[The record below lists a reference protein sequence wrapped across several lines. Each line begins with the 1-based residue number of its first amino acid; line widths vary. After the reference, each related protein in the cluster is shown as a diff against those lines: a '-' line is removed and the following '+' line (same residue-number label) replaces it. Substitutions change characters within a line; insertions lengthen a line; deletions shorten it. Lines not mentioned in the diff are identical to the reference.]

1 MTLRTRLTLIVLTAF
16 SVMVTEAA
24 PIDELIARA
33 GNAATD
39 DERLAILQELRER
52 ADLEPDMAQDVD
64 RLTVEVDRWMND
76 PRLEYFGSS
85 ILKTD
90 QYDFGIAEDSP
101 LFPITEL
108 YRARMMTWVTL
119 EFGGLWSNAESKRKQ
134 FDKIRPLFESLS
146 QQFPDNPLI
155 KMYLG
160 TPIPAE
166 PVYEPDPDAP
176 AWANAQRES
185 LERMTDILHWWVDH
199 RLRPDGQY
207 GGGWGDD
214 CEMWRIWI
222 PVLIGFDDPKI
233 GDAQERFSSALM
245 AQSHMSEG
253 YTSHVYDVEHT
264 AEDSADALT
273 PMMLLQPEN
282 PLWRDKAMRLAE
294 LMRDLWSGV
303 NERGQLQFKSIY
315 FSSKEVDLTPKRA
328 CDTVYHP
335 RAVQPAL
342 LLWQRTGDEQ
352 LGSLF
357 SSWMDTWVEATARA
371 ERGKPAGIIPSAIHW
386 PDGSIGGVG
395 ENWWDPEGHS
405 SDPLYVWPSAMSLMT
420 QSLLLAHHMT
430 GDPKYLEPL
439 RSMADARLRF
449 LKDRPAEISTGSE
462 AWCAERLGS
471 LTGVLAK
478 YRFLTGNGDFDELL
492 RRDSSAYVKNRLNGD
507 LETLAKALEQTAAGL
522 RINFPGFTSEVR
534 YTDRVMRFP
543 SIFGVNG
550 MFPDGKPGINT
561 PDILLLYATVSGDPD
576 HPQVFPFN
584 AVRWLTPAREIA
596 ALVAD
601 AKPDRFE
608 AMLYHFGDEPR
619 GMAAQF
625 YLLKPGAY
633 SLRIT
638 SGDERIE
645 FESRFNVTGSG
656 STASFTLPAGTTCT
670 MVIEPEK

>member
-16 SVMVTEAA
+16 SVMATEAA

-39 DERLAILQELRER
+39 DVRLAILKELRVRE
-52 ADLEPDMAQDVD
+52 DLEAGLAQDVD
-64 RLTVEVDRWMND
+64 RLIVEVDRWMND

-108 YRARMMTWVTL
+108 YRARMLTWVTL

-222 PVLIGFDDPKI
+222 PVLIGFDDPKT

-245 AQSHMSEG
+245 AQSHMNEG

-273 PMMLLQPEN
+273 PMMLLQPDN
-282 PLWRDKAMRLAE
+282 PVWRDKALRLAE
-294 LMRDLWSGV
+294 LMRNLWSGV

-386 PDGSIGGVG
+386 PDGGIGGVG

-420 QSLLLAHHMT
+420 QSLLLTHHMT

-449 LKDRPAEISTGSE
+449 LKDRPEEIPTGSE

-478 YRFLTGNGDFDELL
+478 YRFLTGNEEFDELL
-492 RRDSSAYVKNRLNGD
+492 RSGGSAYVKYRLNGD
-507 LETLAKALEQTAAGL
+507 LEALTKALEQTAAAL
-522 RINFPGFTSEVR
+522 QINFPGFTSEVR
-534 YTDRVMRFP
+534 YTDRVTRFP
-543 SIFGVNG
+543 AIFASNG

-561 PDILLLYATVSGDPD
+561 PDTTLLYATVSGDPD

-619 GMAAQF
+619 DMAAQF
-625 YLLKPGAY
+625 YLLKPGTY
-633 SLRIT
+633 SMRIA
-638 SGDERIE
+638 SPDERAA
-645 FESRFNVTGSG
+645 FESTIDVTGSG
-656 STASFTLPAGTTCT
+656 STASFTLPASTTCT
-670 MVIEPEK
+670 MVIEPEQ

>member
-1 MTLRTRLTLIVLTAF
+1 MQLNRLVLGFALMAALTA
-16 SVMVTEAA
+16 SGWAA
-24 PIDELIARA
+24 TVDGMIQDA
-33 GNAATD
+33 GNAPTD
-39 DERLAILQELRER
+39 AVRLEILRALREHPDIDS
-52 ADLEPDMAQDVD
+52 DLAAAVD
-64 RLTVEVDRWMND
+64 RLIVEVDRWMHD
-76 PRLEYFGSS
+76 PRLDYFGND

-90 QYDFGIAEDSP
+90 HYDFGIPEESP
-101 LFPITEL
+101 LFLIAEL
-108 YRARMMTWVTL
+108 YRARMLTWVTL
-119 EFGGLWSNAESKRKQ
+119 EYGGLWSNAESKRKQ
-134 FDKIRPLFESLS
+134 FEKIRPLFESLA
-146 QQFPDNPLI
+146 QAFPENPLI

-166 PVYEPDPDAP
+166 PAYDPDPNAP

-185 LERMTDILHWWVDH
+185 LERMTGILHWWID
-199 RLRPDGQY
+199 RRMQPDGQY

-233 GDAQERFSSALM
+233 SAAQEKFSSALM

-273 PMMLLQPEN
+273 PMMLLQPDN
-282 PLWRDKAMRLAE
+282 PVWRDKALRLAE
-294 LMRDLWSGV
+294 LMESLWSGI
-303 NERGQLQFKSIY
+303 NDRGQRQFKSIY
-315 FSSKEVDLTPKRA
+315 FSSNEIDLTAKRA

-342 LLWQRTGDEQ
+342 LLWQRTGNEE
-352 LGSLF
+352 LSALF
-357 SSWMDTWVEATARA
+357 SSWMDTWVDATARG

-386 PDGSIGGVG
+386 PDGNIGGAG

-420 QSLLLAHHMT
+420 QTLLLTHHMT
-430 GDPKYLEPL
+430 GDPRYLEPL
-439 RSMADARLRF
+439 RSMAAARLRF
-449 LKDRPAEISTGSE
+449 LQERPSETPTGSE
-462 AWCAERLGS
+462 AWCAERLGG

-478 YRFLTGNGDFDELL
+478 YRFLTGKDEFDDLL
-492 RRDSSAYVKNRLNGD
+492 RRDGSAYVRYRLSGD
-507 LETLAKALEQTAAGL
+507 LDAVTAALEQTAAAL

-543 SIFGVNG
+543 AIFGTNG
-550 MFPDGKPGINT
+550 MFPDGRPGINT
-561 PDILLLYATVSGDPD
+561 PDTTLLYATVSGDPD

-584 AVRWLTPAREIA
+584 AVRWLTPARDIA
-596 ALVAD
+596 ALVTD

-608 AMLYHFGDEPR
+608 ATLYHFGESPR
-619 GMAAQF
+619 EMGAEF

-633 SLRIT
+633 TLRVLSETQDEDST
-638 SGDERIE
+638 SPFQVDGP
-645 FESRFNVTGSG
+645 GA
-656 STASFTLPAGTTCT
+656 TASFTLPARKTCVL
-670 MVIEPEK
+670 MVVPSD

>member
-1 MTLRTRLTLIVLTAF
+1 MSIRRLIGGFIVSAVLIVSA
-16 SVMVTEAA
+16 SAA
-24 PIDELIARA
+24 TVDEMIAQA

-39 DERLAILQELRER
+39 AERLEIVRALREHP
-52 ADLEPDMAQDVD
+52 DLESNLAEDVD
-64 RLTVEVDRWMND
+64 QLIREVERWMND
-76 PRLEYFGSS
+76 PRLEYFGRD

-90 QYDFGIAEDSP
+90 HYDFGIAADSP

-108 YRARMMTWVTL
+108 YRARMLTWVTL
-119 EFGGLWSNAESKRKQ
+119 EFGGLWSNPEAKRAQ
-134 FDKIRPLFESLS
+134 FEKIRPLFEELAET
-146 QQFPDNPLI
+146 FPQNPLV

-160 TPIPAE
+160 NPIPAE
-166 PVYEPDPDAP
+166 PAYEPDPNAP

-199 RLRPDGQY
+199 RMQPDGQY

-233 GDAQERFSSALM
+233 SAAQEKFSTALM

-273 PMMLLQPEN
+273 PMMLIQPESGD
-282 PLWRDKAMRLAE
+282 WRGRASRLAE
-294 LMRDLWSGV
+294 LMETLWSGV
-303 NERGQLQFKSIY
+303 NDRGQLQFKSIY

-342 LLWQRTGDEQ
+342 LLWQRTGDER
-352 LGSLF
+352 LGALF
-357 SSWMDTWVEATARA
+357 SSWMDTWVDATARA

-386 PDGSIGGVG
+386 PDGGIGGVG
-395 ENWWDPEGHS
+395 ENWWDPEGDGG
-405 SDPLYVWPSAMSLMT
+405 DPLYVWPSAMSLMT
-420 QSLLLAHHMT
+420 QSLLLTHHMT
-430 GDPKYLEPL
+430 GDPKYLAPL

-449 LKDRPAEISTGSE
+449 LKDRPAETPTGSE
-462 AWCAERLGS
+462 AWCAERLGG

-478 YRFLTGNGDFDELL
+478 YRFLTGNEEFDELL
-492 RRDSSAYVKNRLNGD
+492 QRDSSAYVKYRLSGD
-507 LETLAKALEQTAAGL
+507 LNALVPALEQTAAAL

-543 SIFGVNG
+543 AIFGNNG
-550 MFPDGKPGINT
+550 MFPEGKPGIDT
-561 PDILLLYATVSGDPD
+561 PDTSLLYATISGDPD

-584 AVRWLTPAREIA
+584 AVRWLTPARDIA
-596 ALVAD
+596 ALVTE

-608 AMLYHFGDEPR
+608 ATLHHFGESPR
-619 GMAAQF
+619 DMAAQF

-633 SLRIT
+633 TLRLTTADRQTESESAFDVNAPGTVASL
-638 SGDERIE
+638 
-645 FESRFNVTGSG
+645 
-656 STASFTLPAGTTCT
+656 TLPSRKTCT
-670 MVIEPEK
+670 LTVASVN

>member
-1 MTLRTRLTLIVLTAF
+1 MTLPARLTLIAF
-16 SVMVTEAA
+16 MALSGMVAEAA
-24 PIDELIARA
+24 TVDELIARA
-33 GNAATD
+33 GNAGTD
-39 DERLAILQELRER
+39 DERLAILKELRER
-52 ADLEPDMAQDVD
+52 EDLEAGLAQDVD
-64 RLTVEVDRWMND
+64 RLIAEVDRWMND

-90 QYDFGIAEDSP
+90 QYDFGIAEGSP

-108 YRARMMTWVTL
+108 YRARMLTWVTL

-134 FDKIRPLFESLS
+134 FDKIRPIFESLS

-166 PVYEPDPDAP
+166 PVYEPDSNAP

-222 PVLIGFDDPKI
+222 PVLIGFDDPKVTA
-233 GDAQERFSSALM
+233 AQETFSTALM

-357 SSWMDTWVEATARA
+357 SAWMDTWVDATASG
-371 ERGKPAGIIPSAIHW
+371 EGGKPAGIIPSAIHW
-386 PDGSIGGVG
+386 PDGGIGGVG

-420 QSLLLAHHMT
+420 QSLLLTHHMT
-430 GDPKYLEPL
+430 GDPKYMEPL

-449 LKDRPAEISTGSE
+449 LKDRPAEIPTGSE

-478 YRFLTGNGDFDELL
+478 YRFLTGNEEFDELL
-492 RRDSSAYVKNRLNGD
+492 RSGESGYVKYRLNGD
-507 LETLAKALEQTAAGL
+507 QEALTKALEQTAAAL

-534 YTDRVMRFP
+534 YTDRVLRFP
-543 SIFGVNG
+543 AIFGTNG
-550 MFPDGKPGINT
+550 MFPDGKPGINA
-561 PDILLLYATVSGDPD
+561 PDTTLLYATVSGDPD

-596 ALVAD
+596 ALVSD

-608 AMLYHFGDEPR
+608 AMLYHFGNEPR
-619 GMAAQF
+619 DMAAQF

-633 SLRIT
+633 SMRIV
-638 SGDERIE
+638 SGNERQE
-645 FESRFNVTGSG
+645 FESAFDVTGSG
-656 STASFTLPAGTTCT
+656 STASFTLPPRTTCR
-670 MVIEPEK
+670 MVIEP

>member
-1 MTLRTRLTLIVLTAF
+1 MRKRGRFGAIIFAVAVAVHAWGATV
-16 SVMVTEAA
+16 
-24 PIDELIARA
+24 DELLMQA
-33 GNAATD
+33 GNVATD
-39 DERLAILQELRER
+39 GERLAILHTLREQP
-52 ADLEPDMAQDVD
+52 DLDPAMAQDVD
-64 RLTVEVDRWMND
+64 RLAAEVDRWLHD
-76 PRLEYFGSS
+76 PRLDYFGNQV
-85 ILKTD
+85 LKTD
-90 QYDFGIAEDSP
+90 HYDFGISPESP
-101 LFPITEL
+101 LFPLAEL
-108 YRARMMTWVTL
+108 YRARMLTWVTL

-199 RLRPDGQY
+199 RLQPDGQY

-222 PVLIGFDDPKI
+222 PVLIGFDDPKVTA
-233 GDAQERFSSALM
+233 AQETFSSALM

-282 PLWRDKAMRLAE
+282 PIWRDKALRLAE

-303 NERGQLQFKSIY
+303 NDRGELQFKSIY
-315 FSSKEVDLTPKRA
+315 FSSKEVDLAPKRA

-342 LLWQRTGDEQ
+342 LLWQRTGDAQ
-352 LGSLF
+352 LGALF
-357 SSWMDTWVEATARA
+357 ASWMNTWVDATARGD
-371 ERGKPAGIIPSAIHW
+371 RGKPAGIIPSAIHW
-386 PDGSIGGVG
+386 PDGAIGGVG
-395 ENWWDPEGHS
+395 ENWWDPEGDGG
-405 SDPLYVWPSAMSLMT
+405 DPLYVWPSAMSLMT
-420 QSLLLAHHMT
+420 QSLLLTHHMT
-430 GDPKYLEPL
+430 GDAKYVEPL
-439 RSMADARLRF
+439 RSMADVRLRF
-449 LKDRPAEISTGSE
+449 LTDRPAEAPAGSE

-478 YRFLTGNGDFDELL
+478 YRFLTGNEDFDELL
-492 RRDSSAYVKNRLNGD
+492 RRDSSAYVRYRLNGELD
-507 LETLAKALEQTAAGL
+507 ALTNALEHTASAL
-522 RINFPGFTSEVR
+522 RINFAGFTSEVR

-543 SIFGVNG
+543 AIFSANG
-550 MFPDGKPGINT
+550 MFPEGMPEIGT
-561 PDILLLYATVSGDPD
+561 PDTTLLYSTVSGDPD

-596 ALVAD
+596 ALVTD

-608 AMLYHFGDEPR
+608 AQLYHFGEAPR
-619 GMAAQF
+619 EMAVSF
-625 YLLKPGAY
+625 YLLKPGSY
-633 SLRIT
+633 TVKIS
-638 SGDERIE
+638 SGYEQT
-645 FESRFNVTGSG
+645 FEVEGPG
-656 STASFTLPAGTTCT
+656 ATASIVLPSRVFCTLT
-670 MVIEPEK
+670 IEPNG